1 MISMLFF
8 FFDHSILFEQ
18 IQHILIRKSWIR
30 MEYFQTMNWIY
41 KRSKSMVLILVR
53 NSKELSKKCSMYSM
67 SIDYTLAR
75 YKPAL
80 HTLIYD
86 HAKTLLVKNLRVR
99 LNLLELVEK
108 KR

>member
-1 MISMLFF
+1 MDPNGIFPNNELDLQKIKVYG
-8 FFDHSILFEQ
+8 FDFGEKFKGIVQEMFSVFYVDRLY
-18 IQHILIRKSWIR
+18 LI
-30 MEYFQTMNWIY
+30 
-41 KRSKSMVLILVR
+41 
-53 NSKELSKKCSMYSM
+53 
-67 SIDYTLAR
+67 AR